1 MRDDPSVVDL
11 VERARAGDE
20 DAWDG
25 IVARYAPLVWSVCR
39 RYRLDGAD
47 ADDVG
52 ANTWLRL
59 VEHLRTLREPAALP
73 GWIAITTQ
81 RECLQWLRRM
91 TRVVPTDDEQLVV
104 ETPTTD
110 ESDRWLV
117 AEERRIAL
125 RDAFDE
131 LSDRCR
137 QLLELL
143 FAEPPTAY
151 ADVGRTLGVAV
162 GAIGPMRQRCL
173 QRIRRSGALATLAVD
188 ESAGTEA
195 R

>member
-1 MRDDPSVVDL
+1 MRDDPAVVDL
-11 VERARAGDE
+11 VERARAGDK
-20 DAWDG
+20 DAWDR

-81 RECLQWLRRM
+81 RECLQWLRKAN
-91 TRVVPTDDEQLVV
+91 RVVPTDDDQLVV
-104 ETPTTD
+104 DTATTD
-110 ESDRWLV
+110 EPDRWLV

-125 RDAFDE
+125 RDAFEE

-151 ADVGRTLGVAV
+151 ADICRTLGIAV
-162 GAIGPMRQRCL
+162 GAVGPMRQRCL
-173 QRIRRSGALATLAVD
+173 QQIRRTRALATLAPD
-188 ESAGTEA
+188 GSAGVEA

>member
-1 MRDDPSVVDL
+1 MRDDPTVVDL
-11 VERARAGDE
+11 VDRARAGDK
-20 DAWDG
+20 DAWDR

-47 ADDVG
+47 ADDVS

-73 GWIAITTQ
+73 GWIAVTTQ
-81 RECLQWLRRM
+81 RGCLQWLR
-91 TRVVPTDDEQLVV
+91 TANRVVPTDDDQLVV
-104 ETPTTD
+104 ETASTD
-110 ESDRWLV
+110 EPDRWLV

-143 FAEPPTAY
+143 FADPPTPY
-151 ADVGRTLGVAV
+151 TDVGRTFGVAV
-162 GAIGPMRQRCL
+162 GAVGPMRQRCL
-173 QRIRRSGALATLAVD
+173 QRIRRSRALATLAAD
-188 ESAGTEA
+188 GSTGAGA

>member
-11 VERARAGDE
+11 VSRARAGDK
-20 DAWDG
+20 DAWDR

-73 GWIAITTQ
+73 GWIAVTTQ
-81 RECLQWLRRM
+81 RECLQWLRRT
-91 TRVVPTDDEQLVV
+91 TRVVPTDDEQLIV
-104 ETPTTD
+104 ETASAD
-110 ESDRWLV
+110 EPDRWLV

-137 QLLELL
+137 QLLALL
-143 FAEPPTAY
+143 FAEPPASY
-151 ADVGRTLGVAV
+151 SEVCRTFGVAV
-162 GAIGPMRQRCL
+162 GAVGPMRQRCL
-173 QRIRRSGALATLAVD
+173 QRIRRSRALATLGAD
-188 ESAGTEA
+188 GSATMEA